1 MSDKSLSVD
10 AWEALFRAQVSVLR
24 QLNSEFPTDE
34 VSFNEY
40 DVLFNLARV
49 PGRQLRIRELN
60 QHLLITQPSV
70 SRLIDRLA
78 SRQLV
83 CKEHDPADGRGTL
96 VRLTEAGFDLFRRVA
111 VEHAASIHRR
121 VGDALTNAELRTL
134 TTLAD
139 KLRHNSGVE

>member
-24 QLNSEFPTDE
+24 QLHTEFPTDE
-34 VSFNEY
+34 MSLNEY
-40 DVLFNLARV
+40 DVLLNLSRA

-70 SRLIDRLA
+70 SRLIDRLV

-83 CKEHDPADGRGTL
+83 SKEHDPADGRGMV
-96 VRLTEAGFDLFRRVA
+96 VRLTDAGFDLFRKIAFV
-111 VEHAASIHRR
+111 HATSIHCR
-121 VGDALTNAELRTL
+121 VGSALTDAELKTLMTL
-134 TTLAD
+134 TD
-139 KLRHNSGVE
+139 KLRLNAGN